1 MDMKYT
7 GFAIVLLKDDIFNC
21 TKNQVAIVFFGL
33 GNLKGGGSCNLIIN
47 HLNFEIRVAH
57 S

>member
-1 MDMKYT
+1 MKYT

-21 TKNQVAIVFFGL
+21 TKNQVAIVLFGL

-47 HLNFEIRVAH
+47 HLNFEVRVAH